1 MEIKASEGVPIHVNF
16 KLLSL
21 ALTKK
26 LICSKRNVSLLLLL
40 LGVEDEK
47 TT

>member
-1 MEIKASEGVPIHVNF
+1 MSIHVNF

-26 LICSKRNVSLLLLL
+26 LICSKRNVSLLLLS
-40 LGVEDEK
+40 LGVEVGK
-47 TT
+47 LLNN